1 MARTDLDDDSEL
13 SILDISD
20 VDKVKQHTLPFPSN
34 VALLTASQAVK
45 SVVRWLRNENTTRY
59 FEQHPV
65 ARDAIAVAVREVTHS
80 TALATPTSTPYN
92 PHTPIDQALTHLS
105 PPYIAHEESDPV
117 DQTSTLLLPLHIA
130 QAERGD
136 SNDSTD
142 LHKLSPDQISPAAQQ
157 ELESGSHPP
166 DYSSIEHGDKLDSEH
181 ATSDSQHSAGLEVS
195 TPATRDKP
203 RKRKH
208 NFEGCGKFKEAR
220 IEVTGT
226 TDTELGE
233 KGLQCFKQITSRPVP
248 IRDEQFGQR
257 PEMFEGAQNTQLSIA
272 VTPPTLPEAAVTSR
286 HSSEPPSATESATKL
301 AEGESDRFVEL
312 PADLRAK
319 LHTIGDESTLAT
331 IMDYAE
337 YTANPPPSAD
347 YCADT
352 LEEYQSPDTTSDQ
365 RFRVLRNRIVRD
377 EAEEEIV
384 KYLRFN
390 IRISKLFAL
399 AELSI
404 RYSEEKEAR
413 GAVPKKRRKKELP
426 RLSPKDRFADL
437 LFPEIGN
444 IEGEG
449 ERNVARKEAKG
460 TFSYWI
466 TLGKPLAEM
475 AQRFGSLILLIL
487 PENLTMTE

>member
-1 MARTDLDDDSEL
+1 MARPDLDDNSEL
-13 SILDISD
+13 SILDTSD
-20 VDKVKQHTLPFPSN
+20 VDK
-34 VALLTASQAVK
+34 AVR

-59 FEQHPV
+59 FEQHLV
-65 ARDAIAVAVREVTHS
+65 ARDAIVIAVREVTHS
-80 TALATPTSTPYN
+80 TALATPISTPYN
-92 PHTPIDQALTHLS
+92 AHTPIDQALTHLS

-142 LHKLSPDQISPAAQQ
+142 LHKLSGEAPDQTSLAAQQ
-157 ELESGSHPP
+157 ELENGSHPP
-166 DYSSIEHGDKLDSEH
+166 DHSSIEHGEKLYSEH
-181 ATSDSQHSAGLEVS
+181 ATSDSQHSASLGVS
-195 TPATRDKP
+195 TPAARDKP

-208 NFEGCGKFKEAR
+208 NLEGR
-220 IEVTGT
+220 
-226 TDTELGE
+226 ELGE
-233 KGLQCFKQITSRPVP
+233 KGLQRSEQTTSQPVP
-248 IRDEQFGQR
+248 IRDEQFGQ
-257 PEMFEGAQNTQLSIA
+257 Q
-272 VTPPTLPEAAVTSR
+272 AAVTSR
-286 HSSEPPSATESATKL
+286 HSSESPSATESATKL
-301 AEGESDRFVEL
+301 PEGESDRFVEL
-312 PADLRAK
+312 LADLRAK

-337 YTANPPPSAD
+337 YTADPPTSAD

-352 LEEYQSPDTTSDQ
+352 LEEYQNPDTTSDQ

-413 GAVPKKRRKKELP
+413 SAVPRKRRKKELP
-426 RLSPKDRFADL
+426 RLSPKDRFTDL

-444 IEGEG
+444 IEEEG

-460 TFSYWI
+460 TFSY
-466 TLGKPLAEM
+466 
-475 AQRFGSLILLIL
+475 
-487 PENLTMTE
+487 